1 MSLDALALAVICAIR
16 PTALASVYALLS
28 SSTPPR
34 PLAAYTIAGLASSAI
49 AGAIVVLILHGVR
62 LETGSST
69 VNAVIELV
77 GGGAALGFAAGIAT
91 GRIRGG
97 TRSDHPNGD
106 SRVAGELRNP
116 TLRVAAAAGV
126 ATHLPGLLYLLG
138 LNEIA
143 RGDPPLVEGLLAV
156 LVFDAIWL
164 TIPFCALVA
173 SIRRP
178 EAARAA
184 IGRVSA
190 WMLGHERAILIL
202 VFSVVGA
209 YFTTRGSLDLLT

>member
-16 PTALASVYALLS
+16 PTALASVYALLW
-28 SSTPPR
+28 SSTPSR
-34 PLAAYTIAGLASSAI
+34 PLAAYTIAGLASGVI

-69 VNAVIELV
+69 ANAVIELA

-97 TRSDHPNGD
+97 TRSEHPKGA
-106 SRVAGELRNP
+106 SRVVGELRNP
-116 TLRVAAAAGV
+116 TLRAAATAGV

-143 RGDPPLVEGLLAV
+143 RSDPPLVEGLLAV
-156 LVFDAIWL
+156 LVFDAVWL
-164 TIPFCALVA
+164 TIPCCALVA

-178 EAARAA
+178 EAVRAA
-184 IGRVSA
+184 IGRVSD
-190 WMLGHERAILIL
+190 WMLSHERAILIL

-209 YFTTRGSLDLLT
+209 YFTSRGALDLRT

>member
-28 SSTPPR
+28 SSRPPR

-49 AGAIVVLILHGVR
+49 AGAIVVLALHGVR

-91 GRIRGG
+91 GRIRGA

-116 TLRVAAAAGV
+116 TLRERPRPAS
-126 ATHLPGLLYLLG
+126 LPISPG
-138 LNEIA
+138 
-143 RGDPPLVEGLLAV
+143 
-156 LVFDAIWL
+156 
-164 TIPFCALVA
+164 C
-173 SIRRP
+173 SIY
-178 EAARAA
+178 
-184 IGRVSA
+184 SA
-190 WMLGHERAILIL
+190 
-202 VFSVVGA
+202 
-209 YFTTRGSLDLLT
+209 

>member
-1 MSLDALALAVICAIR
+1 VSLEALALAVVCAVR

-28 SSTPPR
+28 SSAPPR
-34 PLAAYTIAGLASSAI
+34 PLAAYTIAGLASSAS
-49 AGAIVVLILHGVR
+49 AGAIVVLVLHGVR
-62 LETGSST
+62 LETGTTT
-69 VNAVIELV
+69 VNAVIELA
-77 GGGAALGFAAGIAT
+77 GGAAALGFAGGIAT
-91 GRIRGG
+91 GRIRGLS
-97 TRSDHPNGD
+97 TREHSKGD
-106 SRVAGELRNP
+106 SRLVRQLRNP
-116 TLRVAAAAGV
+116 SLRVAATAGV

-138 LNEIA
+138 LNAIA
-143 RGDPPLVEGLLAV
+143 DSAPPLIEGLLAV

-164 TIPFCALVA
+164 AIPFFALIA

-190 WMLGHERAILIL
+190 WMLNHERAILLL

-209 YFTTRGSLDLLT
+209 YFTTRGALDVLT

>member
-1 MSLDALALAVICAIR
+1 MSLDVLALAVICAVR

-34 PLAAYTIAGLASSAI
+34 PLAAYTIAGLVSSAI

-97 TRSDHPNGD
+97 TRSEHPMGD
-106 SRVAGELRNP
+106 SRVSGELHNP
-116 TLRVAAAAGV
+116 TLRAAAAAGV
-126 ATHLPGLLYLLG
+126 ATPS
-138 LNEIA
+138 
-143 RGDPPLVEGLLAV
+143 P
-156 LVFDAIWL
+156 
-164 TIPFCALVA
+164 
-173 SIRRP
+173 
-178 EAARAA
+178 RAA
-184 IGRVSA
+184 VSPSA
-190 WMLGHERAILIL
+190 
-202 VFSVVGA
+202 
-209 YFTTRGSLDLLT
+209 